1 MDKLRFIL
9 LFAVMLVAGS
19 ATAYDFEYGGLCY
32 NVLDKEAKTVEVT
45 SNVEIN
51 ENDLWQTVADYSGKI
66 VVPATVTNDGT
77 TYSVVQIGR
86 YAFHRSQITSLTISD
101 GVESIGDAACGNCE
115 QLVSVE
121 LPASLKTVG
130 SSSFWYCRKLEALDL
145 LEGLTTIGYDA
156 FGYCSSVKKIVLPSS
171 ITSIDGGAF
180 RNMGSL
186 TAVISHIVEPFTIQ
200 KGVFASEEY
209 NSSTQT
215 STYTPSS
222 ATLYVP
228 AGTLEK
234 YKAIEGWTMF
244 SGMYEGEPSEA
255 TVGGLTYSYAKG
267 SGYAKVVAGNYSSL
281 SSVTIPG
288 SVSIDGINYVV
299 NEIGSGAFREC
310 SNLTAV
316 IMEDGIETIGSN
328 AFYECTTL
336 TNLSFPN
343 TLKTVGATAFWNC
356 YQLTS
361 LVFPEGMQT
370 IGNSAFTFCGN
381 VKKIVLPST
390 LSSIGRGA
398 FEFMGKLYAVISR
411 IETPFN
417 IDKSVF
423 EINAMY
429 DEQLQKEIFIQSAAT
444 VYVPKGTKAAYEALE
459 GWTLF
464 DGGIVE
470 GDPKEETVNK
480 LIYLYNE
487 EDKTAKV
494 VGSDY
499 ADSHV
504 DKLTIPTSVSI
515 KGDKYDVKG
524 IGAGAFWGNGN
535 IDSLVISSGI
545 EAIDGNAFQSCYN
558 LRYLE
563 LPSTM
568 KAIGVQAFRN
578 CRNIRK
584 ITLPSGITSLGEYA
598 FYECLSV
605 SSVISRIQ
613 TPFEIGRSVFASND
627 YYIDENGE
635 SKRDYIKSAA
645 ILYVPEGTKSTYE
658 AIVGWNMFSQIV
670 EGEPK
675 EIKVGD
681 LMYSFNTSDKTAT
694 VIAGDYSNLTSVT
707 VPSTI
712 PIDGDDY
719 KVISIGSG
727 AFYQCNSLESVTIS
741 SGVESIGGNAFQYC
755 YGLKDVEF
763 PNTLKS
769 IGRDAFCGCNNL
781 TKIEFPEGLTS
792 IGEEAFISCNG
803 LTKLTIPSTVTTI
816 GNAAFHDCGGLTY
829 VISRLSTPLQINGN
843 VFAYRSEWSV
853 EQQKYVETP
862 SSAIL
867 YVPVGTKS
875 AYQAIEGWTMF
886 ADILEGEPKEATV
899 GELTYLYN
907 ESEKTATV
915 VAGDYKSLN
924 SVTIPGSVEIGGVI
938 YDVKAVGASAFYN
951 CSNLQTLVVESGVET
966 IGARAF
972 DQCYILAAIDL
983 PTSLRTIGDRAFSNS
998 YVMNIVI
1005 PEGVTTIGREA
1016 FSYCNWSQE
1025 GDLKLELP
1033 STLKSIGENAFFN
1046 LRNFTMV
1053 VSRIQEPFEINKNVF
1068 AAEYWWENGIEN
1080 YTKPSAVLY
1089 VPVGTKSA
1097 YEALEGWNMF
1107 ETIFEGEPKEGEAS
1121 GFKFTFIPASK
1132 EATLIKGDYS
1142 NMRNVTIPAKVT
1154 FEGDDYSVTG
1164 VGPNAFAYTDITSL
1178 VISEGVKTIANKAF
1192 RECHSLRS
1200 VSLPSTITKIGEEGF
1215 AYCGG
1220 IEDITIPASIETIGR
1235 WAYTSTKIKEIVIP
1249 ASTKSIG
1256 ENAFSDCREVTSIRV
1271 AAGNNYYDSRNNC
1284 NALIETASNILLK
1297 ACPSTVIP
1305 NSVVEIGSS
1314 AFSGISSLK
1323 AITIPNSITAIRAA
1337 AFNGTGLT
1345 SVYIPSSVTEITPNP
1360 FSNCNAL
1367 ESIKVDANNP
1377 VYDSRNNCNAIIEK
1391 KTNTLVSGC
1400 KNTVIPHGIKIIAS
1414 SAFNN
1419 VTGLDSLKIPYG
1431 VEQIMN
1437 SAISS
1442 SSISHVEIP
1451 KSVKYIESYAFA
1463 WNSQLTSVVSKI
1475 KDPSTV
1481 SCGYDLF
1488 EGSYGY
1494 NGYYTTTYETATLYV
1509 PKGTKDL
1516 YSHTSP
1522 WSNFKNIEE
1531 MDGEKLAK
1539 PTLSFDGRYV
1549 KAESTDSDV
1558 DMYYSLDES
1567 EPSIY
1572 YDGPIAVHN
1581 LGNVKVFAEKSFRA
1595 DSDVETYNVEYLY
1608 DGDTLRLAKAGL
1620 MADAIKWCPNDSIVK
1635 MTVIGPISTTEFETI
1650 RTLGSL
1656 KFLNLAGA
1664 TGDKLS
1670 IPDNAFANT
1679 NIVSFVA
1686 PSTLASVGS
1695 GIFSGCQQL
1704 AAVCWETDA
1713 ALPSDLLS
1721 DVSNPNL
1728 LLYLKAG
1735 ATAPTGVKNVIT
1747 GGTATSITLSDATG
1761 NSNFYCPV
1769 AFKADKITYTRNF
1782 QQKTEVGVSRGWET
1796 IVLPFKVADI
1806 EHETNGTMVPFKD
1819 YYSTSS
1825 YKPFWLYTLE
1835 ENNITA
1841 ASVIYANTP
1850 YLICMPNA
1858 DEYGDQYNLAGNVT
1872 FSATNVDIAVSNPIE
1887 ETQGDITF
1895 VPAYQSVPASSEVYA
1910 LNVNTEYKGYPAGSL
1925 FVNNFREVRPFE
1937 AYSVHPSAAEKVAA
1951 SRVFTVSSLIGGD
1964 EDTTGIID
1972 VMLKKNDGTNG
1983 NAVVRV
1989 YSLSGALVKQGKAED
2004 VTNGLPKGIYIANG
2018 KKFVVR

>member
-19 ATAYDFEYGGLCY
+19 AAAYDFESGGLY
-32 NVLDKEAKTVEVT
+32 FNITDSTAKTVEVT
-45 SNVEIN
+45 CK
-51 ENDLWQTVADYSGKI
+51 ENKQWDTRSSYSGAI
-66 VVPATVTNDGT
+66 VIPSAVENNGT
-77 TYSVVQIGR
+77 TYAVKAIGKFAFYYCDVTSLVISDGVEIIDDNACDQCYRLASIQFPSTLKTIGQGAFGSCNSGPEIILPEGLESIGNYAFGWSNSKKLVLPSTLRSIGERAFTHLNSSALIISRIAEPFDINKNVFAYEWSENGGVEYITPPPATLYVPGGSLDKYQSLEGWKMFANIVEGEPKETVVGGLKYSYTDYSDVVKVIAGDYSNLDSIAIPGVVTINGKQRIVKEIGGEAFKECSYLKSLVLEDGIEVISGRAFAGCWNLTSIRYPKTLKIIGEEAFQSCGAGMTIELPEGLDSIGR
-86 YAFHRSQITSLTISD
+86 YAFSWNNSPKIILPSTLR
-101 GVESIGDAACGNCE
+101 SIGN
-115 QLVSVE
+115 
-121 LPASLKTVG
+121 
-130 SSSFWYCRKLEALDL
+130 
-145 LEGLTTIGYDA
+145 
-156 FGYCSSVKKIVLPSS
+156 
-171 ITSIDGGAF
+171 GAF
-180 RNMGSL
+180 MHPNNSVV
-186 TAVISHIVEPFTIQ
+186 VISRIKEPFEID
-200 KGVFASEEY
+200 KNVFAY
-209 NSSTQT
+209 QST
-215 STYTPSS
+215 
-222 ATLYVP
+222 
-228 AGTLEK
+228 
-234 YKAIEGWTMF
+234 W
-244 SGMYEGEPSEA
+244 
-255 TVGGLTYSYAKG
+255 
-267 SGYAKVVAGNYSSL
+267 N
-281 SSVTIPG
+281 
-288 SVSIDGINYVV
+288 
-299 NEIGSGAFREC
+299 
-310 SNLTAV
+310 
-316 IMEDGIETIGSN
+316 DGIET
-328 AFYECTTL
+328 L
-336 TNLSFPN
+336 TP
-343 TLKTVGATAFWNC
+343 
-356 YQLTS
+356 
-361 LVFPEGMQT
+361 
-370 IGNSAFTFCGN
+370 
-381 VKKIVLPST
+381 
-390 LSSIGRGA
+390 
-398 FEFMGKLYAVISR
+398 
-411 IETPFN
+411 
-417 IDKSVF
+417 
-423 EINAMY
+423 
-429 DEQLQKEIFIQSAAT
+429 IQ
-444 VYVPKGTKAAYEALE
+444 GT
-459 GWTLF
+459 
-464 DGGIVE
+464 
-470 GDPKEETVNK
+470 
-480 LIYLYNE
+480 
-487 EDKTAKV
+487 
-494 VGSDY
+494 
-499 ADSHV
+499 
-504 DKLTIPTSVSI
+504 
-515 KGDKYDVKG
+515 
-524 IGAGAFWGNGN
+524 
-535 IDSLVISSGI
+535 
-545 EAIDGNAFQSCYN
+545 
-558 LRYLE
+558 
-563 LPSTM
+563 
-568 KAIGVQAFRN
+568 
-578 CRNIRK
+578 
-584 ITLPSGITSLGEYA
+584 
-598 FYECLSV
+598 
-605 SSVISRIQ
+605 
-613 TPFEIGRSVFASND
+613 
-627 YYIDENGE
+627 
-635 SKRDYIKSAA
+635 
-645 ILYVPEGTKSTYE
+645 LYVPEGASEKYK
-658 AIVGWNMFSQIV
+658 AFVGWNAIGDIV

-681 LMYSFNTSDKTAT
+681 LMYSFITSEKIAT
-694 VIAGDYSNLTSVT
+694 VIAGDYSSLQSITI
-707 VPSTI
+707 PSTI
-712 PIDGDDY
+712 SIDGVNY
-719 KVISIGSG
+719 NVKSIGAR
-727 AFYQCNSLESVTIS
+727 AFNECYSLESVVIS
-741 SGVESIGGNAFQYC
+741 SGIETIGGSAFQNC
-755 YGLKDVEF
+755 GNLKVVEV

-769 IGRDAFCGCNNL
+769 IGEQAFLSCSNL
-781 TKIEFPEGLTS
+781 MNIELPEGLTS
-792 IGEEAFISCNG
+792 IGENSFSSCNG
-803 LTKLTIPSTVTTI
+803 FTKVTIPSTVTTI
-816 GNAAFHDCGGLTY
+816 GNAAFHNCSGLTY
-829 VISRLSTPLQINGN
+829 VISRLSTPIQINGN
-843 VFAYRSEWSV
+843 VFAYRSEWSE
-853 EQQKYVETP
+853 EQQKEIHTP
-862 SSAIL
+862 SSAVL
-867 YVPVGTKS
+867 YVPTGTKS
-875 AYQAIEGWTMF
+875 AYQAIEGWTVF

-972 DQCYILAAIDL
+972 DQCYILATIDL
-983 PTSLRTIGDRAFSNS
+983 PTSLRTIGERAFSNS

-1016 FSYCNWSQE
+1016 FSNCNWSQE

-1033 STLKSIGENAFFN
+1033 STLKSIGESAFFN

-1053 VSRIQEPFEINKNVF
+1053 VSRIQEPFAINKNVF

-1121 GFKFTFIPASK
+1121 GFKFTFIPVSK

-1142 NMRNVTIPAKVT
+1142 NMRNVTIPSKVT

-1323 AITIPNSITAIRAA
+1323 AITIPNSITAIRGG

-1345 SVYIPSSVTEITPNP
+1345 YVYIPSSVTEITPNP

-1463 WNSQLTSVVSKI
+1463 WNNQLTSVVSKI

-1704 AAVCWETDA
+1704 AAICWETDA

-1796 IVLPFKVADI
+1796 IVLPFKVGTI
-1806 EHETNGTMVPFKD
+1806 EHETNGEMVPFRD

-1841 ASVIYANTP
+1841 ASVIYANIP

-1872 FSATNVDIAVSNPIE
+1872 FSATNVDIAVSKPIE

-1895 VPAYQSVPASSEVYA
+1895 VPAYQSVPASADVYA
-1910 LNVNTEYKGYPAGSL
+1910 LNVNQEYKGYPAGSL

-1937 AYSVHPSAAEKVAA
+1937 AYSVHPSAATKASAA
-1951 SRVFTVSSLIGGD
+1951 RAFTVGSLIGGND
-1964 EDTTGIID
+1964 GITGIVD
-1972 VMLKKNDGTNG
+1972 VMLKKNDGTNSD
-1983 NAVVRV
+1983 AVVRV

-2004 VTNGLPKGIYIANG
+2004 VTKGLPKGIYIANG